1 MGLFSN
7 TEPKVITAAQGA
19 ANAGKYLTQAL
30 DPVVESFGYQ
40 SQENQI
46 LDIMRGVDTSDIDS
60 FNQAYKQML
69 GIDPEAAAEFKS
81 QVLPMMKDT
90 QDYKKSSL
98 ELKALENKPQL
109 AAQWTYQAKD
119 RSIATWLRNNVGGDI
134 PDSVSRSQASK
145 YIRAKA
151 NSDKSFNAS
160 DQQRTLDAAI
170 KANRETFMVT
180 NALTDFSQGQGQTQ
194 GGYGMPTGYKAT
206 DKPVVDPA
214 NISGTNDYLVA
225 TEPDASQF
233 SLDWD
238 KNTLDAKRYAL
249 ANKLRGKVFG
259 GGYVADDGIG
269 TMPGVDATIGNV
281 VDGINFV
288 LNLFT
293 DAYGG
298 ASSYFTASN
307 KQRQDEKKNNE
318 LASWFESK
326 SSHFVSN
333 PKDLVAILEAKDPVK
348 ALEDYYT
355 KNKDTI
361 E

>member
-119 RSIATWLRNNVGGDI
+119 RSIAIWLRNNIGGDI

-180 NALTDFSQGQGQTQ
+180 NALTDFSQGQAQ

-214 NISGTNDYLVA
+214 NLSGTNDYLVT

-259 GGYVADDGIG
+259 SVSEDDRLQN
-269 TMPGVDATIGNV
+269 MPGLDATLGNV
-281 VDGINFV
+281 IDGMNFIA
-288 LNLFT
+288 NLYTDAWSGVSGYFT
-293 DAYGG
+293 D
-298 ASSYFTASN
+298 SS
-307 KQRQDEKKNNE
+307 KQRQDKENKKE
-318 LASWFESK
+318 IAAWFESK
-326 SSHFVSN
+326 ASHFTSN
-333 PKDLVAILEAKDPVK
+333 PKDLVAILEAKDPIK